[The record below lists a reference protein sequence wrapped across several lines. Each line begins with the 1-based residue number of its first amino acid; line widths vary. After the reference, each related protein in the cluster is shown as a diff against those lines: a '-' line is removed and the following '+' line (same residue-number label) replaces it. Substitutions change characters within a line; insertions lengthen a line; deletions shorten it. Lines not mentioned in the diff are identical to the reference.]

1 MNSFAK
7 TTGDQ
12 LKIITSLGTEIELD
26 KEMSMKWNIKQ
37 FWKINIM
44 QMLHTPKPKHD
55 IKMHAKTNK
64 CTTNV
69 VSKIDNTNEK
79 KMKS

>member
-1 MNSFAK
+1 
-7 TTGDQ
+7 
-12 LKIITSLGTEIELD
+12 
-26 KEMSMKWNIKQ
+26 
-37 FWKINIM
+37 M